1 MKRTLDITATTLL
14 ALACV
19 AVIGDVAWRHAFA
32 RVPPT
37 RAAGPRAVPPDQ
49 LAWLSQTGFSLADRT
64 VALVIR
70 ESCRYCTD
78 SMPFYRELG
87 GVQRVAPFRLVAVT
101 TDSHERCEAFLRTHD
116 LAVDGIVVVPPER
129 LGVEGT
135 PTLLVV
141 ARSGKVEHFAKGQ
154 LDAQGQKAV
163 VDLLTE
169 GAAEAAGHR

>member
-1 MKRTLDITATTLL
+1 MKRKLDNIATALL
-14 ALACV
+14 VLACV
-19 AVIGDVAWRHAFA
+19 AVIGDVAWRYALA
-32 RVPPT
+32 RAQPA
-37 RAAGPRAVPPDQ
+37 RAATPRAVPPER
-49 LAWLSQTGFSLADRT
+49 LAWLGQTGFSLADRT

-78 SMPFYRELG
+78 SMPFYRELAAA
-87 GVQRVAPFRLVAVT
+87 QRVAPFRLVAVT
-101 TDSHERCEAFLRTHD
+101 TDSHERSEAYLRAHD
-116 LAVDGIVVVPPER
+116 VAVDGIVVVPPEQ

-141 ARSGKVEHFAKGQ
+141 SRRGRVEHVARGQ